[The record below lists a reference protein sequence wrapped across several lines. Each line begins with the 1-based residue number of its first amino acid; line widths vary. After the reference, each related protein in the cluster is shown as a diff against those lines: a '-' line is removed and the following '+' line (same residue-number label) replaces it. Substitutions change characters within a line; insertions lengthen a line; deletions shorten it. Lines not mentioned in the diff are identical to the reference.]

1 MSKFISYS
9 LGKFYSN
16 ADSEIIFVYLITKS
30 QAPELTGV
38 KMCWED
44 SNVTCSAVPS
54 ETGSND
60 YNGNNVRAGSVNGE
74 SIRSFSSC

>member
-1 MSKFISYS
+1 
-9 LGKFYSN
+9 
-16 ADSEIIFVYLITKS
+16 
-30 QAPELTGV
+30 
-38 KMCWED
+38 MCWED
-44 SNVTCSAVPS
+44 SNVTCSAVLS